1 MIRRLLV
8 GLVLGALVGA
18 VVAAALIKGLG
29 VLAFGTVLAL
39 AAGAITGS
47 LVGLVAGKPIWAS
60 GAKIE
65 AGLKAFAGAVLG
77 VIAMLL
83 ARKFL
88 NQEIDLS
95 RFGAGAGTIGD
106 LPATSLPIVAALL
119 GAFYEVDNTPEPT
132 EKKSSAAAAR
142 APEKKMRVESGE
154 EDELEAD
161 AAASKRAK
169 R

>member
-1 MIRRLLV
+1 MIRRLFV

-18 VVAAALIKGLG
+18 IVAAAFIKGLG

-39 AAGAITGS
+39 LAAAATGA

-65 AGLKAFAGAVLG
+65 AGLKAFAGAVIG

-83 ARKFL
+83 VRKFL
-88 NQEIDLS
+88 GQEIDLS
-95 RFGAGAGTIGD
+95 AYGAGAGAIGD
-106 LPATSLPIVAALL
+106 LPVTSLPIVAALL
-119 GAFYEVDNTPEPT
+119 GAFYEVDNTPEASQ
-132 EKKSSAAAAR
+132 KKSATAASPVAN
-142 APEKKMRVESGE
+142 KKVRVETE
-154 EDELEAD
+154 EDEELEAD
-161 AAASKRAK
+161 AASKRAK

>member
-29 VLAFGTVLAL
+29 ILAFGTLLAL
-39 AAGAITGS
+39 AAGAATGA

-65 AGLKAFAGAVLG
+65 AGLKAFAGALLG
-77 VIAMLL
+77 VGAMFLV
-83 ARKFL
+83 RKFL
-88 NQEIDLS
+88 NQEIDLAQ
-95 RFGAGAGTIGD
+95 FGAGAGTIGD
-106 LPATSLPIVAALL
+106 LPATSLPIVAAVL
-119 GAFYEVDNTPEPT
+119 GAFYEVDNTPETPD
-132 EKKSSAAAAR
+132 KKSSSAPAR
-142 APEKKMRVESGE
+142 VADKKVRVESE
-154 EDELEAD
+154 EDDELEAD

>member
-1 MIRRLLV
+1 MIRRLFV
-8 GLVLGALVGA
+8 GLILGALVGA
-18 VVAAALIKGLG
+18 VVAAAFIKGLG
-29 VLAFGTVLAL
+29 ILAFGTLLAL
-39 AAGAITGS
+39 VAAAATGA

-77 VIAMLL
+77 VGAMLL

-95 RFGAGAGTIGD
+95 QFGAGAGSLGD

-119 GAFYEVDNTPEPT
+119 GAFYEIDNTPEASD
-132 EKKSSAAAAR
+132 KKAGAATSR
-142 APEKKMRVESGE
+142 APDKKVRVATE
-154 EDELEAD
+154 EDDELEAD
-161 AAASKRAK
+161 AAATKRAK